1 MSGAAA
7 FRRVRGRIHGRIMLF
22 LDGHENARDSP
33 MLN

>member
-1 MSGAAA
+1 MSRTAA
-7 FRRVRGRIHGRIMLF
+7 FRRIHGRIMLF